1 MTLKPSSSSFI
12 HLKAAQISSG
22 RVVTHSVLTLLSS
35 KPNLHFSAPCIHT
48 LRPSHLTHTLS
59 AQMFVWP
66 LIEPDRGTDPAEKER
81 RKKKSPFIFFP
92 LDLFFV
98 WVHYMAMQKVVQE
111 ALGMT

>member
-1 MTLKPSSSSFI
+1 MTLKPSGSSVI
-12 HLKAAQISSG
+12 HLKATQISNG

-81 RKKKSPFIFFP
+81 RKKKNHHFFFFHWICS
-92 LDLFFV
+92 LFGFTT
-98 WVHYMAMQKVVQE
+98 WPCKK
-111 ALGMT
+111 